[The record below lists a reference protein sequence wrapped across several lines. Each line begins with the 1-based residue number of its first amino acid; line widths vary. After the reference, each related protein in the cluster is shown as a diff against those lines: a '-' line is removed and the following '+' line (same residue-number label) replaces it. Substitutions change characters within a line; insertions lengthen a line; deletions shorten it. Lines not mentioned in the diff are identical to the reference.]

1 MIDISENISNIRKA
15 KYGIEVRGSIAN
27 GLEAIQNEA
36 NLLASQKLDVLT
48 TKGPNLYNPDRITEG
63 KKQLTSV
70 PEDDSE
76 YFITEK
82 IQINTA
88 KNYIKF
94 GYAGEDGTLVK
105 ATYAYCALFYNNDV
119 IDLRSGGNGVTILKN
134 GEVAAYFVATF
145 SNEMKDK
152 QLYIAYGDK
161 DEDITGQEYIAYEAV
176 NISEK
181 IDESV
186 VTAQIA
192 QSTAA
197 EAKTTAENALQSAQ
211 IATETVEEA
220 AATATEQANIA
231 TQKATEIAESAE
243 QIGTNT
249 NDIDTLKG
257 DLNEINDLFSNML
270 QITQTANLLNP
281 DTLEYGKTINSSGNV
296 VDTSQ
301 NKAVSEQI
309 KVDNSLPLKITT
321 NYAQALYQYRDDGTL
336 ITYTTAFSSSES
348 LTLDAET
355 TFVRIVVWVSRL
367 PFMLYQSNDDL
378 TYVDFG
384 IYSKSVRKII
394 NIYVTDT
401 EEEILDKMYSAYNA
415 GNCDV
420 CWEYGT
426 YEFDSAFELVKI
438 KYGRGTA
445 YELPIGGNC
454 RYYFNGATI
463 QGTYTGEDTNVR
475 GNCSVLGSWRG
486 SGSYEL
492 YDGIIEATG
501 IVYCVHD
508 EAQSSEIPYL
518 RKYHNMRMKFIS
530 VDTYT
535 NTLSKCIGGGTG
547 LRGMVEIENCYF
559 ESDNGENPE
568 VSYHGHSKEDE
579 TIFRISILNS
589 YFGHSFGAHALAT
602 NETAELIFSGNSVLS
617 IPTENTGKWTI
628 KAWNNEVRS

>member
-1 MIDISENISNIRKA
+1 MKTNKSYIGTTRYISDVKLLTSQYGYEGDTAYLLSDDKKIKAQYTKIGGEWKNISN
-15 KYGIEVRGSIAN
+15 N
-27 GLEAIQNEA
+27 
-36 NLLASQKLDVLT
+36 
-48 TKGPNLYNPDRITEG
+48 
-63 KKQLTSV
+63 
-70 PEDDSE
+70 
-76 YFITEK
+76 
-82 IQINTA
+82 
-88 KNYIKF
+88 
-94 GYAGEDGTLVK
+94 
-105 ATYAYCALFYNNDV
+105 
-119 IDLRSGGNGVTILKN
+119 SGGDTPVTPSGDYVTNDEFNIVKN
-134 GEVAAYFVATF
+134 
-145 SNEMKDK
+145 
-152 QLYIAYGDK
+152 
-161 DEDITGQEYIAYEAV
+161 
-176 NISEK
+176 K
-181 IDESV
+181 ID
-186 VTAQIA
+186 
-192 QSTAA
+192 
-197 EAKTTAENALQSAQ
+197 
-211 IATETVEEA
+211 
-220 AATATEQANIA
+220 
-231 TQKATEIAESAE
+231 ESAE

-249 NDIDTLKG
+249 SDISVLKS
-257 DLNEINDLFSNML
+257 DLSESNVLFNNIL
-270 QITQTANLLNP
+270 QVTQTDNLLNP
-281 DTLEYGKTINSSGNV
+281 DKLEYGKTINSTSGKV
-296 VDTSQ
+296 IGTTQ
-301 NKAVSEQI
+301 NLAVSECI
-309 KVDNSLPLKITT
+309 KVDTTLPLKVTT
-321 NYAQALYQYRDDGTL
+321 VANQFLYQYKEDGTL
-336 ITYTTAFSSSES
+336 VVGTSTFSSTSPI
-348 LTLDAET
+348 TLDSET
-355 TFVRIVVWVSRL
+355 AYVRMVVWVSKL
-367 PFMLYQSNDDL
+367 PFMLYQSENDL
-378 TYVDFG
+378 SYVDYG
-384 IYSKSVRKII
+384 LSSKNTRKII
-394 NIYVTDT
+394 NIYTADT

-426 YEFDSAFELVKI
+426 YEFDSAFELVKT

-518 RKYHNMRMKFIS
+518 RKYHNMRMKFTS

-602 NETAELIFSGNSVLS
+602 NETAELIFSGNYVLS

-628 KAWNNEVRS
+628 KSWNNEVRS